1 MKLSEVLKSVF
12 TSGESYTVLQLLNK
26 MIKAVEDYESENWQH
41 TLTLKFN
48 GGGGSPG
55 TETILTIR
63 NNSEDDLTKEDLF
76 KFIKGRQIIRFTNA
90 EDAIIDCYGTTASN
104 VILSYYRFGVGGA
117 TYYLDS
123 ILSQTATKIE

>member
-55 TETILTIR
+55 TEVNLTIK
-63 NNSEDDLTKEDLF
+63 NNSEDDLSKEDLY
-76 KFIKGRQIIRFTNA
+76 KFIKGTQIIRFISA
-90 EDAIIDCYGTTASN
+90 ETGIIYCYDTTAST
-104 VILSYYRFGVGGA
+104 VILSISRIGIGA
-117 TYYLDS
+117 STYYLDS
-123 ILSQTATKIE
+123 IISQTATKIE